1 VGIDEERAMSDL
13 VVVAY
18 EDQHQAD
25 EMRLKLL
32 KMQSE
37 YLIELEDAVVAV
49 KRPDGKI
56 KLHQPVNLPA
66 LGALQG
72 SFWGTLIGC
81 IFFMPL
87 FGMAAGAATGAIS
100 GALQDVGIN
109 DDFMKQV
116 SEKLKPGTSALFVL
130 LNKVTADK
138 VLEEIRGTGGHIIQT
153 SLSHEKE
160 QKLQEALDAAK
171 LEYSQ
176 TPTV

>member
-1 VGIDEERAMSDL
+1 MSDL

-18 EDQHQAD
+18 DDQYKAE

-66 LGALQG
+66 VGALQG
-72 SFWGTLIGC
+72 GFWGTLIGC

-100 GALQDVGIN
+100 GALSDIGIN
-109 DDFMKQV
+109 DDFMKEV
-116 SEKLKPGTSALFVL
+116 AAKLTPGTSALFVL
-130 LNKVTADK
+130 LKKVTADK
-138 VLEEIRGTGGHIIQT
+138 VLEEIKGTGGHVIKT

-160 QKLQEALDAAK
+160 QKLQEALSAAQ